1 MLTTTPA
8 GWWLPSPNSAT
19 RIASPN
25 SVSSLISIANPGVAG
40 VLVCFV
46 VRAIC
51 LSPCMTI
58 HHFEADHDQ
67 GNSSPPGKNR
77 PDRKANGRRAL
88 KWRRPGRSFR
98 YSGEGIYRMGIRL
111 GKVRCGDQ
119 VRPYPAPAD
128 ARILRQKTGHKAA
141 SPLVLERERVN
152 FEHEP
157 GMPLRG
163 ELRGQS

>member
-1 MLTTTPA
+1 MA
-8 GWWLPSPNSAT
+8 G
-19 RIASPN
+19 
-25 SVSSLISIANPGVAG
+25 
-40 VLVCFV
+40 
-46 VRAIC
+46 
-51 LSPCMTI
+51 
-58 HHFEADHDQ
+58 
-67 GNSSPPGKNR
+67 
-77 PDRKANGRRAL
+77 AL

-128 ARILRQKTGHKAA
+128 AKILRQKTGHKAA

>member
-1 MLTTTPA
+1 
-8 GWWLPSPNSAT
+8 
-19 RIASPN
+19 
-25 SVSSLISIANPGVAG
+25 
-40 VLVCFV
+40 
-46 VRAIC
+46 
-51 LSPCMTI
+51 MTI

-128 ARILRQKTGHKAA
+128 AKILRQKTGHKAA